1 MQWTA
6 LVTGLVLLMY
16 LALGAL
22 VGRARGM
29 HNVPAPAMTGHPAFE
44 RIMRVHQNTAEQLIM
59 FLPSV
64 WMFAYFVSDMWAAV
78 LGLVFMAG
86 RLLYAQGY
94 FAEASRRGPGF
105 AISALAT
112 LTLLVGGVV
121 GAFLSP

>member
-6 LVTGLVLLMY
+6 LVTGLVLVMY

-22 VGRARGM
+22 VGRARGR
-29 HNVPAPAMTGHPAFE
+29 HNVPAPAMTGHPGFE

-59 FLPSV
+59 FLPAL
-64 WMFAYFVSDMWAAV
+64 WMFAYFVSDIWAAV
-78 LGLVFMAG
+78 LGLVFLAG

-105 AISALAT
+105 AISSLAT
-112 LTLLVGGVV
+112 LTLLVGGVI
-121 GAFLSP
+121 GAFLPI